1 MHEEILQNV
10 EKIKESFPHL
20 ESQIDIILNI
30 FGERRQKTYGSLF
43 VYGQPG
49 TGKTSVI
56 QALLQRLSLHH
67 VYVNLVDCFT
77 PQILF
82 ENVLNKV
89 SGVIPCP
96 SNKFSKYAT
105 CHNIGDFVSLF
116 VKARDETDADKHETT
131 YVVLDKAELLRDMP
145 TNVLGFFLRL
155 QELTGRNVCVILIS
169 QLLWEK
175 FHQNT
180 GTFQP
185 LCLHFPDLTRSQ
197 LVDVLALQR
206 PPGFALDFYKTFLQL
221 VLSVFY
227 TKCKD
232 LKELQYLCRI
242 HFAKYIEPL
251 TTGEATIEDSQK
263 LWRHIQPILRDSM
276 QSLYLR
282 EVSSAQWD
290 LQSQAS
296 QKAIEEEMA
305 SKASAA
311 DLDIPLSSSS
321 QSTTASAASSSD
333 SGVGMMMSR
342 PAAAAA
348 KSTYSKTRVN
358 VELPF
363 FSKFLLAAAYIA
375 SYNPQSTDRRFFCK
389 NAGKLRKQ
397 IKQMKKLKDKRSR
410 TTTAQL
416 LGPKAFPIDRLMA
429 IFYSIVDERVPPSA
443 NILSQL
449 SSLVTLK
456 LIANAGTADSID
468 AKKFKACVSLEFIQG
483 ISKTIHFDINHYLY
497 DML

>member
-1 MHEEILQNV
+1 MHDQKIV
-10 EKIKESFPHL
+10 EGIKESFPHL

-56 QALLQRLSLHH
+56 QSLLQRLSLPH

-96 SNKFSKYAT
+96 SNKFAKYAT
-105 CHNIGDFVSLF
+105 CHNIGDFVSLY
-116 VKARDETDADKHETT
+116 VKARDDSADKVEETT
-131 YVVLDKAELLRDMP
+131 YLVLDRAELLRDMP
-145 TNVLGFFLRL
+145 GNVLSFFLRL
-155 QELTGRNVCVILIS
+155 QELSRRNVSVILIS

-197 LVDVLALQR
+197 LVDVLALHR
-206 PPGFALDFYKTFLQL
+206 PSGFSVDFYKTFLQL

-251 TTGEATIEDSQK
+251 STGEATIDDSQK
-263 LWRHIQPILRDSM
+263 LWRNIQPILKDSI

-290 LQSQAS
+290 VQSQAT
-296 QKAIEEEMA
+296 QKCVEEEMTA
-305 SKASAA
+305 KASSS
-311 DLDIPLSSSS
+311 DLEVATPSS
-321 QSTTASAASSSD
+321 QSTTFSAD
-333 SGVGMMMSR
+333 SGIGMSR
-342 PAAAAA
+342 PQPTKSSYA
-348 KSTYSKTRVN
+348 KARVN

-363 FSKFLLAAAYIA
+363 FSKFLLAASYIA

-389 NAGKLRKQ
+389 NAGKLRKAV
-397 IKQMKKLKDKRSR
+397 KQMKKLKEKRPR
-410 TTTAQL
+410 TTAAQL

-449 SSLVTLK
+449 SSLVSLK
-456 LIANAGTADSID
+456 LIANAGTGDSID
-468 AKKFKACVSLEFIQG
+468 AKKFKVCVSLEFIQN

-497 DML
+497 DLL

>member
-1 MHEEILQNV
+1 MAEEVV
-10 EKIKESFPHL
+10 EEVKKSFPHL
-20 ESQIDIILNI
+20 EPQIDIILNI
-30 FGERRQKTYGSLF
+30 FGDRKQKTFGSLF

-49 TGKTSVI
+49 TGKTSVT
-56 QALLQRLSLHH
+56 QALLQRLSLPH
-67 VYVNLVDCFT
+67 VYVNLVDCYS

-82 ENVLNKV
+82 ENILNKV

-96 SNKFSKYAT
+96 SNKFAKYAT
-105 CHNIGDFVSLF
+105 CHNIAEFVSLY
-116 VKARDETDADKHETT
+116 VKAIDEAEHDKHETT
-131 YVVLDKAELLRDMP
+131 YLVLDKAELLRDMP
-145 TNVLGFFLRL
+145 ANVLSFFLRL
-155 QELTGRNVCVILIS
+155 QELTRKNVCVILIS

-175 FHQNT
+175 FHQGT

-197 LVDVLALQR
+197 LLDVLALQK
-206 PPGFALDFYKTFLQL
+206 PAGFSVDFYKTFLQL

-227 TKCKD
+227 TKCTD

-242 HFAKYIEPL
+242 HFVKYIEPL
-251 TTGEATIEDSQK
+251 STGEATIEDSQK
-263 LWRHIQPILRDSM
+263 LWRNIQPILRDSM

-282 EVSSAQWD
+282 EVSSTQWD
-290 LQSQAS
+290 VQSQAT
-296 QKAIEEEMA
+296 QKSVEEEMA
-305 SKASAA
+305 AKAT
-311 DLDIPLSSSS
+311 DMDVQTSS
-321 QSTTASAASSSD
+321 QSTVLSASD
-333 SGVGMMMSR
+333 SGIGMGR
-342 PAAAAA
+342 PQPP
-348 KSTYSKTRVN
+348 KSTYAKSRVN

-389 NAGKLRKQ
+389 NAGRLRKS
-397 IKQMKKLKDKRSR
+397 IKQMKKLKEKRPR
-410 TTTAQL
+410 TTAAQL

-449 SSLVTLK
+449 SSLVSLK
-456 LIANAGTADSID
+456 LIANAGTGDSID
-468 AKKFKACVSLEFIQG
+468 AKKFKVCVSLEFIQN

>member
-1 MHEEILQNV
+1 MAGTCVEEIK
-10 EKIKESFPHL
+10 EKFPHL

-30 FGERRQKTYGSLF
+30 FGERRQKTFGSLF

-49 TGKTSVI
+49 TGKTSVV
-56 QALLQRLSLHH
+56 QTVLQRLSLPH

-77 PQILF
+77 PQVLF
-82 ENVLNKV
+82 ENILNKV
-89 SGVIPCP
+89 SGVNPCP
-96 SNKFSKYAT
+96 SNKFAKYAT
-105 CHNIGDFVSLF
+105 CHNISDFVSLF
-116 VKARDETDADKHETT
+116 VKANDAAEHDKHETT
-131 YVVLDKAELLRDMP
+131 YLVLDKAELLREMP
-145 TNVLGFFLRL
+145 VNVLSFFLRL
-155 QELTGRNVCVILIS
+155 QELTARNVCVILIS

-175 FHQNT
+175 FHQGT
-180 GTFQP
+180 GTHQP
-185 LCLHFPDLTRSQ
+185 LCLHFPDLTRTQ
-197 LVDVLALQR
+197 LVDVLALQK
-206 PPGFALDFYKTFLQL
+206 PSGFSVDFYKTFLQL

-227 TKCKD
+227 TKCTD

-251 TTGEATIEDSQK
+251 STGEVTVEDSQK

-290 LQSQAS
+290 VQSQAT
-296 QKAIEEEMA
+296 QKTVEEEMA
-305 SKASAA
+305 AKAS
-311 DLDIPLSSSS
+311 DMDVPSSSSS
-321 QSTTASAASSSD
+321 QSTSD
-333 SGVGMMMSR
+333 SGVAMTR
-342 PAAAAA
+342 HNHA
-348 KSTYSKTRVN
+348 KSTYAKSRVN

-389 NAGKLRKQ
+389 NAGRLRKS
-397 IKQMKKLKDKRSR
+397 IKQMKKLKDKRPR
-410 TTTAQL
+410 TTAAQL

-429 IFYSIVDERVPPSA
+429 IFYSIVDERVPPTA

-449 SSLVTLK
+449 SSLVSLK
-456 LIANAGTADSID
+456 LIANAGTGDSID
-468 AKKFKACVSLEFIQG
+468 AKKFKVCVSLEFIQN

-497 DML
+497 DMI